1 MVTTMDMGNMENM
14 DDMAMGNMENMD
26 DMAMGK
32 NMATDMDTDKKINK
46 VTVNRN
52 ITS

>member
-14 DDMAMGNMENMD
+14 DDMAME
-26 DMAMGK
+26 K